1 MKNTILTLAAALVLF
16 TSCTKEDE
24 LQPVVTPIPPVVI
37 VTPPV
42 LCLDTSGTI
51 ISMMHD
57 MTNGVDNIDSYL
69 TLSTSCDTVEVLRVH
84 SLDTIYRKG
93 MIVFFDRNEFNN

>member
-1 MKNTILTLAAALVLF
+1 MKKTILTIATIGLLF
-16 TSCTKEDE
+16 TSCTKEDD
-24 LQPVVTPIPPVVI
+24 LQPVVTSIPPVVI

-69 TLSTSCDTVEVLRVH
+69 TLSTSCDTIEVLRVH

-93 MIVFFDRNEFNN
+93 MTIFFDRNELTK